1 MARIRPERRTPV
13 DLAVTAAIVVVAVV
27 AGVLVWANSPVRQT
41 ESVQAAAPVP
51 EVAPS
56 DQVPA
61 AFAPT
66 WRARSSATLT
76 PAVAQSTVVTADGG
90 TVVGRDPG
98 TGREIWRYSRNLD
111 LCGAIAAWPA
121 SNNKVLAAYRNSRGC
136 GEITALDA
144 SSGQRAGSRSSDAD
158 DRIRLL
164 SDSGYVVSQGPTR
177 LETWGSNLVRG
188 IEYGRVDAPVNPDV
202 QPGRTDC
209 RLLSSA
215 VGGSRVAVI
224 ERCANDPGY
233 RLTVLGAVLDD
244 DEDVQ
249 QYGSSIIT
257 DGSSGPPPVLIAM
270 TSSTIAV
277 YDGGSDPPL
286 PSSDTPAPDGNRTP
300 TIRQF
305 STDGA
310 PTATNTVNGAQ
321 SPPGDGVVVTG
332 GGLTSFYTG
341 AATVVLDAS
350 DLRPIYQIPGT
361 IGTGEVMA
369 GQLLLPTPGGVS
381 VRDAATGRELRAMA
395 LPRDGRRDE
404 PVSLRV
410 LGADVV
416 EQWGSI
422 VQAYSPG

>member
-13 DLAVTAAIVVVAVV
+13 DLAVTAAIIVVTVVV
-27 AGVLVWANSPVRQT
+27 GLLVWANSPVRQT
-41 ESVQAAAPVP
+41 ESVQAVAPVP
-51 EVAPS
+51 EVEPS
-56 DQVPA
+56 AQVPTA
-61 AFAPT
+61 LTPS
-66 WRARSSATLT
+66 WRAQSPATRI
-76 PAVAQSTVVTADGG
+76 PAVANSTVVTADGG
-90 TVVGRDPG
+90 TVAGRDPR
-98 TGREIWRYSRNLD
+98 TGRELWRYTRNLD
-111 LCGAIAAWPA
+111 LCAAIAAWPA

-144 SSGQRAGSRSSDAD
+144 SSGQRTGGRSSDAD
-158 DRIRLL
+158 DRVRLL

-202 QPGRTDC
+202 QPGRSDC
-209 RLLSSA
+209 QLLSSA

-224 ERCANDPGY
+224 ERCADDPGY

-257 DGSSGPPPVLIAM
+257 DGSAGPPPILIAM

-277 YDGGSDPPL
+277 YDGGGDPPL
-286 PSSDTPAPDGNRTP
+286 PDADTPTPDGNRTP

-305 STDGA
+305 SSNGA
-310 PTATNTVNGAQ
+310 PTATNTVNGVQA
-321 SPPGDGVVVTG
+321 PPGDGVVVTG
-332 GGLTSFYTG
+332 GGLTTFYTG
-341 AATVVLDAS
+341 TATVVLDAS

-369 GQLLLPTPGGVS
+369 GQLLLPTADGVS
-381 VRDAATGRELRAMA
+381 VRDGATGRELRAMT

-404 PVSLRV
+404 PVALRV
-410 LGADVV
+410 LGADVI
-416 EQWGSI
+416 EQWGPTVTS
-422 VQAYSPG
+422 YSPA